1 MTNNYITAPTLP
13 NPYIT
18 RKLNN
23 MDKAKEFK
31 KEQDDWTRLYH
42 KMLKR
47 LEAMIDVQRQIQDI
61 MKITK
66 ETNTTIMEMKET
78 ILKASINNRT
88 TNAINIL
95 GISEDLKY
103 LIQSN
108 IEDWVYQIQRRLAD
122 ELDGYSGRG
131 NQYVNDNIKKVQELY
146 KDIEQKKESSKGRV
160 EDKEDI

>member
-1 MTNNYITAPTLP
+1 
-13 NPYIT
+13 
-18 RKLNN
+18 
-23 MDKAKEFK
+23 
-31 KEQDDWTRLYH
+31 
-42 KMLKR
+42 
-47 LEAMIDVQRQIQDI
+47 MIDVQRQIQDI

-66 ETNTTIMEMKET
+66 ETNTTITEMKET

-95 GISEDLKY
+95 GISEDLRY

-122 ELDGYSGRG
+122 ELDTYSRRE

-146 KDIEQKKESSKGRV
+146 KDMEQKKESSKGRV
-160 EDKEDI
+160 EDKEVILIKLYEVSSSLSTTKSSFIDNEVNNLIKYMKFIQFST